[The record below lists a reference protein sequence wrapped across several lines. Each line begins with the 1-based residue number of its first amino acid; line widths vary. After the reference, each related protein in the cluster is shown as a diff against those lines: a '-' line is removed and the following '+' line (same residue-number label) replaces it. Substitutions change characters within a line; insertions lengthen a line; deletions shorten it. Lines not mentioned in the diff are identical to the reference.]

1 MRDGQHF
8 RMLPILKL
16 KRMKPVIF
24 NSASGNTYLYSPN
37 KGIIMPID
45 SSTGRE
51 VEKGDGDSPVF
62 MYLLHN
68 EYLKENPCN
77 FTDCITGDNISDAIS
92 NLTQVVF
99 EVTTSCNMRCK
110 YCCYGNGYTTFQKR
124 AYGNLS
130 FEKAKVMLDYIANAL
145 RGAANQSTDTKFAIS
160 FYGGEPLLNIG
171 LIKQIVE
178 YARTLDFKGRRLNFN
193 MTTNAVH
200 LATNMNFLKEND
212 FHILVSLDG
221 ARKHNRYRLYPNQLE
236 TFDDVIS
243 NLKKVQEK
251 YPDWFK
257 TIRFNSVYTNLSNV
271 KEIVDFFRSTFKKVP
286 AFSPLHPTTP
296 DAPEYET
303 IKLMLKRFVI
313 PKDMEEDTDLI
324 SRNPKVRSI
333 YDLILRSSFNFF
345 VTENET
351 LNMGDNSPVLPTG
364 TCIPFS
370 KRLFVDYNGG
380 IHPCE
385 KVCRDEP
392 LGYVDDAHVFL
403 PFEKIANDHN
413 RLLQK
418 MLPLCRICYKQ
429 RICTRC
435 LKERG
440 TKCDEYCDIN
450 RFRDILSETM
460 SYVERHPNIINN
472 IEKYLVIR

>member
-1 MRDGQHF
+1 M
-8 RMLPILKL
+8 
-16 KRMKPVIF
+16 
-24 NSASGNTYLYSPN
+24 
-37 KGIIMPID
+37 IMPID
-45 SSTGRE
+45 STTGRE
-51 VEKGDGDSPVF
+51 VENGGGDSPIY
-62 MYLLHN
+62 MYLLNN
-68 EYLKENPCN
+68 EYLRENTCS

-99 EVTTSCNMRCK
+99 EVTTSCNMRCR

-124 AYGNLS
+124 THGNLS
-130 FEKAKVMLDYIANAL
+130 LDKAKVMLDYIANAL
-145 RGAANQSTDTKFAIS
+145 CGTANKSTDTKFAIS

-178 YARTLDFKGRRLNFN
+178 YAKTLNLKGRRLNFS

-200 LATNMNFLKEND
+200 LANNMDFLKEND

-221 ARKHNRYRLYPNQLE
+221 ARKHNRYRLYPNQEE

-257 TIRFNSVYTNLSNV
+257 TIRFNSVYTNLSDV
-271 KEIVDFFRSTFKKVP
+271 KEIIEFFRSNFNRVST
-286 AFSPLHPTTP
+286 FSPLHPTSP
-296 DAPEYET
+296 DAPESDT
-303 IKLMLKRFVI
+303 INAMLKRFAI
-313 PKDMEEDTDLI
+313 PEDMEEDTDLI
-324 SRNPKVRSI
+324 SKNPKVKLI

-345 VTENET
+345 VTENEA
-351 LNMGDNSPVLPTG
+351 LNMDDESHILPTG

-370 KRLFVDYNGG
+370 KRLFVDHNGG

-392 LGYVDDAHVFL
+392 LGYVDASNVYL

-413 RLLQK
+413 KLLQK
-418 MLPLCRICYKQ
+418 MLPLCQRCYKQ
-429 RICTRC
+429 KVCTRC
-435 LKERG
+435 LRERG
-440 TKCDEYCDIN
+440 SKCDEYCDIN
-450 RFRDILSETM
+450 RFRNILSEAM
-460 SYVERHPNIINN
+460 SYVECHPNIINN
-472 IEKYLVIR
+472 IEKYLIIR